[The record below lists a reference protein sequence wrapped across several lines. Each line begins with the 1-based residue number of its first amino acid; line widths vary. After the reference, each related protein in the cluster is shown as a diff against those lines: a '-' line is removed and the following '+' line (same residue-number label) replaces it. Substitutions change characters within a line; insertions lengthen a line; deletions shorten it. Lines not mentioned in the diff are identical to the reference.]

1 MLQVQSHPFC
11 LNLDSLSTLKQP
23 LRIGIVRSRFNEKIT
38 QSSLDTCTSQ
48 LNAYGVLPEHIH
60 ALHVPGALEIP
71 IALQTLALS
80 TPPFDVLI
88 ALGCIIRG
96 ETYHFELVANE
107 SASGLNRVSLDHQ
120 IPIVNTILTVE
131 SKEQA
136 WARAKIKGGEAAHV
150 AIEMALMHRKYHP
163 RHTLTTQ

>member
-11 LNLDSLSTLKQP
+11 LNLESLSTLKQP

-38 QSSLDTCTSQ
+38 QSSLDPCTTQ
-48 LNAYGVLPEHIH
+48 LNAYGIMPEHIH
-60 ALHVPGALEIP
+60 VLHVPGALEIP
-71 IALQTLALS
+71 VALQTLALS
-80 TPPFDVLI
+80 STPFDVMI

-120 IPIVNTILTVE
+120 LPIVNAILTVE

-136 WARAKIKGGEAAHV
+136 WARAKIKGAEAAHV
-150 AIEMALMHRKYHP
+150 AIEMALMQRQYHP
-163 RHTLTTQ
+163 RHTLTPQ